1 MNINSVADLLLFL
14 SVIGL
19 IAGLIKPKL
28 FHKLTS
34 GTHQKK
40 KIGLVFGLGVLI
52 ALIMLLAN
60 APAPAAPLRT
70 DLAFKGDAAYC
81 DAIYKDNGNGTTTW
95 SVHIKKDGE
104 LITHLSDKSGHINR
118 HDEQVKAGYH
128 SYTANVAIGD
138 VSEIN
143 GLLYIGKDI
152 HTCNISPGQDPQQNY

>member
-1 MNINSVADLLLFL
+1 MDTVADIILFL

-28 FHKLTS
+28 FHKLTN
-34 GTHQKK
+34 GNHQKK
-40 KIGLVFGLGVLI
+40 KIGLVCGLGILI
-52 ALIMLLAN
+52 GLIILLAN
-60 APAPAAPLRT
+60 VPAPATPLRT

-95 SVHIKKDGE
+95 SLHIKKDGE
-104 LITHLSDKSGHINR
+104 LITHLSDKSGHIYR
-118 HDEQVKAGYH
+118 HDEKLKAGYQ
-128 SYTANVAIGD
+128 SYTAPVAIGN

-152 HTCNISPGQDPQQNY
+152 HTCNISPARNPQQNY

>member
-1 MNINSVADLLLFL
+1 MNINTVADLLLFL

-28 FHKLTS
+28 FHKLTN

-40 KIGLVFGLGVLI
+40 KIGLVFGLGILI

-60 APAPAAPLRT
+60 APTPLRT

-81 DAIYKDNGNGTTTW
+81 DATYNTSSGSTTW
-95 SVHIKKDGE
+95 SVTVKQSGE
-104 LITHLSDKSGHINR
+104 LITHLTSKDGHIYR
-118 HDEQVKAGYH
+118 HDNQLKPGTYK
-128 SYTANVAIGD
+128 YTAPVAID
-138 VSEIN
+138 KVSEIN

-152 HTCNISPGQDPQQNY
+152 HTCNIQPQQ